1 MTPHYILVLDDG
13 GKNLSRR
20 PGQINDCAVRAL
32 AILTG
37 EPYDEIYDLL
47 ANAGRIP
54 CDGFDLSGWLTKRR
68 GRTKWGVFK
77 RVKVTGLDDRYS
89 QRPHLT
95 PVNFASYHRR
105 GRFLLENADH
115 VWAFLDGKAHD
126 LWRVKNVP
134 LEAAWE
140 FIPHGKPTAVMS
152 ARTSGSPRTK

>member
-1 MTPHYILVLDDG
+1 
-13 GKNLSRR
+13 
-20 PGQINDCAVRAL
+20 VRSL

-37 EPYDEIYDLL
+37 AEYDDVYNVL
-47 ANAGRIP
+47 AKAGRVT

-68 GRTKWGVFK
+68 GSTKWGVFK

-95 PVNFASYHRR
+95 PVNFASHHRR
-105 GRFLLENADH
+105 GRFLLENHDH
-115 VWAFLDGKAHD
+115 VWAVVDSVHRD

-140 FIPHGKPTAVMS
+140 FVPK
-152 ARTSGSPRTK
+152 ARRAASDK